1 MSTEL
6 TIPNKLP
13 SFLANR
19 DVDTSLNSKLM
30 SGLGSGGMPL
40 PMLSFRGKV
49 FRLRQGGNEASLR
62 RSELDVIVVSGRE
75 GLSKRY
81 YEDAYGGSDEITAPT
96 CWSQD
101 GHTPDAAQPQ
111 SESCRTCPLNVW
123 GSATRNGKPSK
134 GKACSDYKRLVVWPL
149 IDGQDASLLQHCV
162 LDIPPASLR
171 APRGSQYMM
180 FGEYVRALD
189 KHNLTPDVYVATLS
203 FTDAEYPQ
211 VCFSPKRLVTEEE
224 YARVQEMQ
232 ADPDTEEVLTGE
244 ETQEEPGPV
253 NTDDAPPTEA
263 APKKAPPKKA
273 SAKPAP
279 KKAEPEPEPEPEE
292 EANATEGD
300 DEGDADVQAVLG
312 NIQALLAGNKG

>member
-49 FRLRQGGNEASLR
+49 FRLRQGGNEASLKT
-62 RSELDVIVVSGRE
+62 SELDVIVVSGRE

-81 YEDAYGGSDEITAPT
+81 YEDAYGGSDEIAAPT

-101 GHTPDAAQPQ
+101 GHTPDAAHPQ
-111 SESCRTCPLNVW
+111 AESCRTCPLNVW

-149 IDGQDASLLQHCV
+149 VDGADSSLLQHCV

-189 KHNLTPDVYVATLS
+189 KHNLTPDVYVARLS

-224 YARVQEMQ
+224 YARVREMQ
-232 ADPDTEEVLTGE
+232 EDPDTEEVLTGE
-244 ETQEEPGPV
+244 QTQEEPGPV
-253 NTDDAPPTEA
+253 DTDDTP
-263 APKKAPPKKA
+263 PPKKTA
-273 SAKPAP
+273 AKPAAKKAAAKP
-279 KKAEPEPEPEPEE
+279 AAKKAEPEPEA
-292 EANATEGD
+292 EAEAEGDDEGD